1 MLSDKRFLNDRGRY
15 RDKDPDGLT
24 AIIWES
30 SEEDDFQWKVNVSE
44 TETGQYMYSKTFKTY
59 EAARDFCLLVT
70 NNRAA

>member
-1 MLSDKRFLNDRGRY
+1 MLSDKRFVNDRGRY

-59 EAARDFCLLVT
+59 EAALVYCLRVT
-70 NNRAA
+70 NAELA

>member
-1 MLSDKRFLNDRGRY
+1 MLIDKRFVNDRGRY

-44 TETGQYMYSKTFKTY
+44 TKTGQYVYRKPFKTY
-59 EAARDFCLLVT
+59 EAALVYCLRVT
-70 NNRAA
+70 NAELA